1 MNYLKLYSIFSYA
14 LVFEFAATVLAPKDW
29 NNYLSLSMHE
39 SVTSHCSHLD
49 NECES

>member
-1 MNYLKLYSIFSYA
+1 MPLFWYQLSECMKKLKKKAFSFVT

-39 SVTSHCSHLD
+39 SIT
-49 NECES
+49 